1 MMVYK
6 LPRFGHEIAD
16 YRKELTMSV
25 SRPKPDES
33 VAYDSEVDEDT
44 KANDALVE
52 RVEKLAEKGNAPSDR
67 EKAKLTAELAARPI
81 RQHLSNRA
89 TDWLDENE
97 V

>member
-1 MMVYK
+1 
-6 LPRFGHEIAD
+6 
-16 YRKELTMSV
+16 MSV
-25 SRPKPDES
+25 SRPKRDEA
-33 VAYDSEVDEDT
+33 VAYDDTVDEDV

-52 RVEKLAEKGNAPSDR
+52 RVEKLAEKGDAPSDK

-89 TDWLDENE
+89 TDWLDEHE

>member
-1 MMVYK
+1 VVYN
-6 LPRFGHEIAD
+6 LPRFGSRLAD
-16 YRKELTMSV
+16 SLQKETMMSV

-33 VAYDSEVDEDT
+33 VAYDSEVSEDT
-44 KANDALVE
+44 KANDALLD
-52 RVEKLAEKGNAPSDR
+52 RVEKLAEKGNAPSDKER
-67 EKAKLTAELAARPI
+67 DKLTAELAARPI